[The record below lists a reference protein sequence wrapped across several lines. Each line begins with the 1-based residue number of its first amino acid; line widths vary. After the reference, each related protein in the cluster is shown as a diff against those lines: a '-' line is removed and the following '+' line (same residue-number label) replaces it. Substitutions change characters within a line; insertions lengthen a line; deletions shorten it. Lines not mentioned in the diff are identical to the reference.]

1 MFGVP
6 VGKSGSDITVGRVMK
21 QFICEGLEAKE
32 YDQGGEKSYFV
43 EGIFMQGDV
52 LNNNKRV
59 YPTNILDDAIAEYH
73 KDKIVPKTAWGEL
86 GHPDSPKINLDK
98 VAILVSDLTKQG
110 NDFYGRAKVCHEDCP
125 MGKILRGLLK
135 TGGRV
140 GVSSRGLGSA
150 NPSEYN
156 GDDCNL
162 VDAFNLRAIDVVA
175 DPSAPDAMVEAIQEE
190 KQYILDASSNMVV
203 ELNEESYK
211 IFETKLEVLPIKEE
225 AKQEQ
230 VYSAVKNFLNG
241 LRSNTK

>member
-1 MFGVP
+1 MLGVP
-6 VGKSGSDITVGRVMK
+6 VGKVGDLTVGRMMK
-21 QFICEGLEAKE
+21 QFVCE
-32 YDQGGEKSYFV
+32 EKILSEEVNGSYYV

-59 YPTNILDDAIAEYH
+59 YPTSILENAVIEY
-73 KDKIVPKTAWGEL
+73 DKGKIQPKTAWGEL

-98 VAILVSDLTKQG
+98 VAILIESLSKRG

-150 NPSEYN
+150 NASKYN
-156 GDDCNL
+156 EEDCNL

-190 KQYILDASSNMVV
+190 KQYILEGSSGSIV

-211 IFETKLEVLPIKEE
+211 LFENKIRV
-225 AKQEQ
+225 
-230 VYSAVKNFLNG
+230 
-241 LRSNTK
+241 